1 MQVTLTINKSEMAGF
16 KSMNLL
22 TLGQWHAQKT
32 GCTASIVILTDKAGV
47 HKEAKLPSGISS
59 SITTGC
65 LLSQPMAAA
74 ALADSLVTGSHK
86 LITKTERE
94 KKREKKQQQKP
105 YWWHHNLQSNSHIPS
120 THLVSPVPDTENTW
134 QARKMFFHTCTY
146 HLNYAILP
154 ASPILLLGLKH
165 QVIY

>member
-1 MQVTLTINKSEMAGF
+1 MAGF

-22 TLGQWHAQKT
+22 TLWQWHAQKT

-47 HKEAKLPSGISS
+47 QKEAKLPPGISS

-74 ALADSLVTGSHK
+74 ALADSLATGSHK

-94 KKREKKQQQKP
+94 REKKKQQQKP
-105 YWWHHNLQSNSHIPS
+105 YWWHHSLQSNSHIPS
-120 THLVSPVPDTENTW
+120 THLVSPVQTQRIYDRPG
-134 QARKMFFHTCTY
+134 KCFSIHV
-146 HLNYAILP
+146 
-154 ASPILLLGLKH
+154 PIIRIMLFYQHH
-165 QVIY
+165 QFYYWV